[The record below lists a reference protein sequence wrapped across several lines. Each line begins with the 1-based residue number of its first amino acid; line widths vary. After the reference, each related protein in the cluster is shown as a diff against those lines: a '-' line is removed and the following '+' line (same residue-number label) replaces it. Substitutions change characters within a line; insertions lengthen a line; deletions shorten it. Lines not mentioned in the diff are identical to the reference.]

1 MRIGSATRICT
12 IVATLCMRESTPL
25 RGTDCDVF
33 RGAFYGVSAIVALN
47 RDAHTANVTL
57 RGLPIG
63 GTLTGTAWHPS
74 GVDGGEIVL
83 EERFAAAL
91 KQRLVTLEG
100 VYRGFHLLDPRGDP
114 DRTLLDHADF
124 ELGKAFEH
132 AIEDHR

>member
-100 VYRGFHLLDPRGDP
+100 VDVAPGGCLHVRVRLPLLGA
-114 DRTLLDHADF
+114 RTLTLTCAQ
-124 ELGKAFEH
+124 
-132 AIEDHR
+132 